1 MTGRF
6 FKIATVIVVLLL
18 LIRPDT
24 IMLALFIDSVGLE
37 LFLFLVSLQ
46 FKTFTIFL
54 GVYIQPI
61 LRVITN
67 KFKYRD
73 SFYFWPSL
81 KSIKMQP
88 AIACHAIPYYGYLLN
103 AVWLIRGQ
111 PRCF

>member
-1 MTGRF
+1 MTGKF
-6 FKIATVIVVLLL
+6 FKSATVIVVLLL
-18 LIRPDT
+18 LVRPDT

-46 FKTFTIFL
+46 FKTFAMFL
-54 GVYIQPI
+54 GAYIQSI

-67 KFKYRD
+67 KIEFRD

-81 KSIKMQP
+81 ESIKMQP
-88 AIACHAIPYYGYLLN
+88 AIACHAIPCYGYLLN